1 MPPMHTVLIVT
12 IVFSGIVLALAII
25 SGTIL
30 MAIRIIKGGVSRKD
44 REKLSNEAGMVQ
56 EIYQGLG
63 HLEERIETLE
73 TILLDR
79 EKRNRNE
86 K

>member
-1 MPPMHTVLIVT
+1 MHTVMIVT
-12 IVFSGIVLALAII
+12 VVFSGIVLALAII

-30 MAIRIIKGGVSRKD
+30 MAIKIIKGGVSRKD

-56 EIYQGLG
+56 EIYQGMG

-79 EKRNRNE
+79 EKRNRND

>member
-1 MPPMHTVLIVT
+1 MIVT
-12 IVFSGIVLALAII
+12 VVFTGIVLALSVIG
-25 SGTIL
+25 GTFI
-30 MAIRIIKGGVSRKD
+30 MAIKILKGGVSRKD
-44 REKLSNEAGMVQ
+44 REKVSTEAGMVQ

-79 EKRNRNE
+79 EKRARND

>member
-1 MPPMHTVLIVT
+1 MIVT
-12 IVFSGIVLALAII
+12 VVFSGIVLALAII

-30 MAIRIIKGGVSRKD
+30 MAIKIIKGGVSRKD

-56 EIYQGLG
+56 EIYQGMG

-79 EKRNRNE
+79 EKRKRND

>member
-1 MPPMHTVLIVT
+1 MHSVMIVT
-12 IVFSGIVLALAII
+12 VVFSGIVLALAII

-30 MAIRIIKGGVSRKD
+30 MAIKIIKGGVSRKG
-44 REKLSNEAGMVQ
+44 REKLSDEAGMVQ

>member
-1 MPPMHTVLIVT
+1 MHSVMIVT
-12 IVFSGIVLALAII
+12 VVFSGIVLALAII

-30 MAIRIIKGGVSRKD
+30 MAIKIIKGGVSRKD
-44 REKLSNEAGMVQ
+44 REKRSNEAGMVQ
-56 EIYQGLG
+56 EIYKGLG

-79 EKRNRNE
+79 EKRNRND

>member
-1 MPPMHTVLIVT
+1 MHTVLIVT

>member
-1 MPPMHTVLIVT
+1 MHNVMIVT
-12 IVFSGIVLALAII
+12 VVFSGIVLALAII

-30 MAIRIIKGGVSRKD
+30 MAIKIIKGGVSRKD
-44 REKLSNEAGMVQ
+44 REKSSNEAGMVQ
-56 EIYQGLG
+56 EIYKGLG

-79 EKRNRNE
+79 EKRHRND

>member
-1 MPPMHTVLIVT
+1 MHTVMIVT
-12 IVFSGIVLALAII
+12 VVFSGIVLALAII

-30 MAIRIIKGGVSRKD
+30 MAIKIIKGGVSRKD

-79 EKRNRNE
+79 EKRNRND

>member
-1 MPPMHTVLIVT
+1 MHNVLIVT
-12 IVFSGIVLALAII
+12 VVFSGIVLALAII

-30 MAIRIIKGGVSRKD
+30 MAIRILKGGVSRKD
-44 REKLSNEAGMVQ
+44 RDKLSNEAGMVQ

-63 HLEERIETLE
+63 HMEERIETLE

-79 EKRNRNE
+79 EKRTKND

>member
-1 MPPMHTVLIVT
+1 MIVA

-30 MAIRIIKGGVSRKD
+30 MAIRIIKGGVSRKS
-44 REKLSNEAGMVQ
+44 KSQLSDEAGMVQ
-56 EIYQGLG
+56 EIYKGISL
-63 HLEERIETLE
+63 LEERVETLE

-79 EKRNRNE
+79 EKRTRDDE

>member
-1 MPPMHTVLIVT
+1 MHTVMIVT
-12 IVFSGIVLALAII
+12 VVFSGIVLALAII

-30 MAIRIIKGGVSRKD
+30 MAIKIIKGGVSRKD

-56 EIYQGLG
+56 EIHQGLG

-79 EKRNRNE
+79 EKRNRND

>member
-1 MPPMHTVLIVT
+1 MYLFEVL
-12 IVFSGIVLALAII
+12 
-25 SGTIL
+25 
-30 MAIRIIKGGVSRKD
+30 
-44 REKLSNEAGMVQ
+44 MVQ
-56 EIYQGLG
+56 EIYQGMG

-79 EKRNRNE
+79 EKRNRND

>member
-1 MPPMHTVLIVT
+1 MIVT
-12 IVFSGIVLALAII
+12 VVFSGIVLALAII

-30 MAIRIIKGGVSRKD
+30 MAIKIIKGGVSRKD

-79 EKRNRNE
+79 EKRNRND

>member
-1 MPPMHTVLIVT
+1 MPPMHNVLIVT

-30 MAIRIIKGGVSRKD
+30 MAIKIIKGGVSRKG
-44 REKLSNEAGMVQ
+44 REKLSDEAGMVQ

>member
-1 MPPMHTVLIVT
+1 MHSVMIVT
-12 IVFSGIVLALAII
+12 VVFSGIVLALAII

-30 MAIRIIKGGVSRKD
+30 MAIKIIKGGVSRKD

-56 EIYQGLG
+56 EIYQGMG

-79 EKRNRNE
+79 EKRNRND

>member
-1 MPPMHTVLIVT
+1 MHNVMIVT
-12 IVFSGIVLALAII
+12 VVFTGIVLALSVIG
-25 SGTIL
+25 GTFI
-30 MAIRIIKGGVSRKD
+30 MAIKILKGGVSRKD
-44 REKLSNEAGMVQ
+44 REKVSTEAGMVQ

-79 EKRNRNE
+79 EKRARND

>member
-1 MPPMHTVLIVT
+1 MHTVMIVT
-12 IVFSGIVLALAII
+12 VVFSGIVLALAII

-30 MAIRIIKGGVSRKD
+30 MAIKIIKGGVSRKD